1 MVPLHPMVVHFPVA
15 LLVTTILFEALGHF
29 RKREELRKAAVYTLV
44 LGLVGTVAAVM
55 TGSAQ
60 LENIELAT
68 GTEEF
73 GAISAHM
80 KYGYLTFLIFTAFLL
95 VRLRAKA
102 VLPLL
107 AVGAAGLVA
116 VYLTGHSGGQ
126 IAYNPNV
133 RAALFGP
140 AAAGTALPDNA
151 GTAGTDAGTAG
162 TGAGAGTPGNG
173 TVEGTGMN
181 GADMGVVPNGGRGR
195 GRLELF
201 EGLGGEGNEG
211 PGAR

>member
-1 MVPLHPMVVHFPVA
+1 MVPLHPMIVHFPVA

-29 RKREELRKAAVYTLV
+29 RKKEELRKAALYTLV
-44 LGLVGTVAAVM
+44 LGLAGTVAAVM

-73 GAISAHM
+73 GAVSAHM

-102 VLPLL
+102 VPPLL

-126 IAYNPNV
+126 IAYNPSV

-151 GTAGTDAGTAG
+151 GTAGADNGTAP
-162 TGAGAGTPGNG
+162 AGMEGN
-173 TVEGTGMN
+173 GMN
-181 GADMGVVPNGGRGR
+181 GADMGVVPNDGGSR

-211 PGAR
+211 RGAR

>member
-1 MVPLHPMVVHFPVA
+1 MVPLHPMIVHFPVA

-29 RKREELRKAAVYTLV
+29 RKKEELRKAALYTLV

-80 KYGYLTFLIFTAFLL
+80 KYGYLTFLVFTAFLL

-140 AAAGTALPDNA
+140 AAAGTALPDNGA
-151 GTAGTDAGTAG
+151 AAGTDYQTAPAGME
-162 TGAGAGTPGNG
+162 GN
-173 TVEGTGMN
+173 GMN
-181 GADMGVVPNGGRGR
+181 GADMGVVPNGGRSR

-211 PGAR
+211 RGAR

>member
-1 MVPLHPMVVHFPVA
+1 MVPLHPMIVHFPVA

-29 RKREELRKAAVYTLV
+29 GKKEELRKAALYTLV
-44 LGLVGTVAAVM
+44 LGLAGTLAAVLS
-55 TGSAQ
+55 GSAQ

-80 KYGYLTFLIFTAFLL
+80 KYGYLTFLVFTAFLL
-95 VRLRAKA
+95 LRLRAKA

-107 AVGAAGLVA
+107 VVGTAGLVS

-140 AAAGTALPDNA
+140 AAAGAALPDMGGA
-151 GTAGTDAGTAG
+151 
-162 TGAGAGTPGNG
+162 TGSETVTPGAGTLDGG
-173 TVEGTGMN
+173 GMTG
-181 GADMGVVPNGGRGR
+181 GDMGAAPRRER

-211 PGAR
+211 RGAR

>member
-1 MVPLHPMVVHFPVA
+1 MVPLHPMIVHFPVA

-29 RKREELRKAAVYTLV
+29 RKKEELRKAALYTLV
-44 LGLVGTVAAVM
+44 LGLAGTIAAVM

-140 AAAGTALPDNA
+140 AAAGTALPDNGA
-151 GTAGTDAGTAG
+151 AAGTDNGTA
-162 TGAGAGTPGNG
+162 PGNG
-173 TVEGTGMN
+173 TVEGNGMN
-181 GADMGVVPNGGRGR
+181 GADMGVVPNGGGSR

-211 PGAR
+211 RGAR